1 MSALYPGAVLTTT
14 RLSSCEGKASLQFK
28 VVFGATGGWVWGRG
42 GYQVDRAADS
52 GPYDPSLITLGEK
65 KENKQKRG
73 LGWPILKKTCY
84 NRYESYHRGSWG
96 SLQSYGKQEK

>member
-42 GYQVDRAADS
+42 SYQVERAADS

-65 KENKQKRG
+65 KENKQKKRPG
-73 LGWPILKKTCY
+73 LAHIEKKSCGRVDDKEAFT
-84 NRYESYHRGSWG
+84 
-96 SLQSYGKQEK
+96 

>member
-1 MSALYPGAVLTTT
+1 MSALYPSAVLTTT

-42 GYQVDRAADS
+42 SYQVERAADS

-73 LGWPILKKTCY
+73 QGWPIFKKILWQ
-84 NRYESYHRGSWG
+84 GG
-96 SLQSYGKQEK
+96 